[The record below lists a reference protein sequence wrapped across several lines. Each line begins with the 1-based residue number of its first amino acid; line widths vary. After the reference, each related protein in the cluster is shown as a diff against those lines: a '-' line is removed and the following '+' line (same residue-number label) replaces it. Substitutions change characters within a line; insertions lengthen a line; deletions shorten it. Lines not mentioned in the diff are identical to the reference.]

1 VSQNI
6 ADALITEAIETPW
19 AITQPGLATIL
30 AVLTRTNVPAE
41 ALERDRG
48 ALLSNDR
55 NAEVTIRDG
64 VAIVSAAGPMVRRG
78 DFFSRVS
85 SATSYERVAKDLGIA
100 LEDPSVRAIL
110 LQLDSPGGTVTGVSD
125 LAAMISAGKRT
136 KPIVVHSDGEIASAA
151 YWLASA
157 ATEIVAS
164 PTVVVGSIGV
174 RMTMK
179 KEKASA
185 NDRMVTFEFV
195 SSQSPYKSVDPE
207 TDAGRAQ
214 IMRTV
219 DALTQ
224 VFIETVAANRNASV
238 EKVLSD
244 FGRGD
249 LLVGQAAL
257 DAGMIDRLGTFEET
271 LARLASRSTTST
283 LRVGVPRAMA
293 TPPSPTLRTGALM
306 NDNETGAA
314 AQGEPMVTTAQMD
327 AQIAAARTEERTLQL
342 GRVTA
347 LLELSTA
354 SIEPALI
361 AAIADGTTAEKF
373 AYTQALAAK
382 ATKAVASKSEDA
394 AKQQYLEA
402 QKQNEEILAAT
413 GVQLPSAKVVDPKP
427 DASED
432 KKNRLLAAGKRTGAL
447 KSTATV

>member
-1 VSQNI
+1 VSQNV
-6 ADALITEAIETPW
+6 ADALITEALENPW

-30 AVLTRTNVPAE
+30 AVLTRTNVPVE

-48 ALLSNDR
+48 APLSNDR

-85 SATSYERVAKDLGIA
+85 GATSYDRVAKDLGLA

-110 LQLDSPGGTVTGVSD
+110 LNLDSPGGAVTGVSD
-125 LAAMISAGKRT
+125 LAAMISAGKQL

-174 RMTMK
+174 RMAMR

-214 IMRTV
+214 VMRTV
-219 DALTQ
+219 DALAQ
-224 VFIETVAANRNASV
+224 VFIETVAANRNVSV

-244 FGRGD
+244 FGQGD
-249 LLVGQAAL
+249 VLVGQAAL
-257 DAGMIDRLGTFEET
+257 DAGMIDRLGTFEDT
-271 LARLASRSTTST
+271 LARLASRRTTSAT
-283 LRVGVPRAMA
+283 RVGVPRAMA
-293 TPPSPTLRTGALM
+293 TPPSLTLHSGERMKDT
-306 NDNETGAA
+306 DNGAA
-314 AQGEPMVTTAQMD
+314 AQGEPTFTQAQLDAHSGTAQ
-327 AQIAAARTEERTLQL
+327 ASERS
-342 GRVTA
+342 RITA
-347 LLELSTA
+347 LLALSTA
-354 SIEPALI
+354 VIEPALLT
-361 AAIADGTTAEKF
+361 AISEGASPEKF

-382 ATKAVASKSEDA
+382 AATAAKDDAEAKAKADYLALQKGNEDA
-394 AKQQYLEA
+394 LAK
-402 QKQNEEILAAT
+402 T
-413 GVQLPSAKVVDPKP
+413 GVQVPSAKAGDDKP
-427 DASED
+427 DAGAD
-432 KKNRLLAAGKRTGAL
+432 RHNRLLAAAKRTGVL
-447 KSTATV
+447 KSTAAA